1 MSASL
6 ELVDGASRRRW
17 WLEVLYAAAFYAV
30 YSYIRNR
37 FGSASVSVEQA
48 LGNAERVIDAEAFF
62 GLYHEETIQSWF
74 VSPAV
79 DGPVYAF
86 AGARALLQLWNI
98 FYGTVH
104 FIVTAGAL
112 IWVFRKFPADYSKW
126 RNTLAFTTGLALVL
140 YAAFPLMP
148 PRLLPDCGQ
157 FGACLEQYRYVDTL
171 ADVGGLWSF
180 ESETMQSI
188 SNQYAAMPSLHFAW
202 ALWAWLALR
211 RRVRAGWAR
220 VAISLHPW
228 VTLWV
233 IVVTANHF
241 WLDAL
246 GGAAVFGIAYAA
258 AAAIERA
265 RSPSRSAGDVRAQPG
280 TLVAQAQAEGG
291 FAHSAEDENPAGSG
305 H

>member
-1 MSASL
+1 MNPELDPSL
-6 ELVDGASRRRW
+6 DLVDASPRHRW
-17 WLEVLYAAAFYAV
+17 WLQVLYAAAFYAV
-30 YSYIRNR
+30 YSYVRNR
-37 FGSASVSVEQA
+37 FGSASVSVAEA

-74 VSPAV
+74 VTPSV
-79 DGPVYAF
+79 NGPVYAF

-112 IWVFRKFPADYSKW
+112 VWVFRKFPADYAKW

-148 PRLLPDCGQ
+148 PRLLPACGD
-157 FGACLEQYRYVDTL
+157 FGACLVQYQYVDTL

-180 ESETMQSI
+180 DSETMQSI
-188 SNQYAAMPSLHFAW
+188 SNQYAAMPSLHFGW
-202 ALWAWLALR
+202 ALWSWLALR
-211 RRVRAGWAR
+211 RRVRSVWAQ

-246 GGAAVFGIAYAA
+246 GGAVVFGIAYAA
-258 AAAIERA
+258 ATAIERA
-265 RSPSRSAGDVRAQPG
+265 RLPSQVPAASA
-280 TLVAQAQAEGG
+280 
-291 FAHSAEDENPAGSG
+291 
-305 H
+305 